1 MKPDLLCTSKSIYDL
16 TPLPVGLLLD
26 YPFIGL
32 KNRLHTQRHLRT
44 NQGQNFSPDDFL
56 PTLPRDYR
64 SMYDLSTEEMNARFW
79 ARVEELKRE
88 TLGKGLPLTY
98 RDERCPTN
106 DYFIRKYQDGTTFL
120 AFLDTDRK
128 EYILLCQ
135 IDG

>member
-1 MKPDLLCTSKSIYDL
+1 
-16 TPLPVGLLLD
+16 
-26 YPFIGL
+26 
-32 KNRLHTQRHLRT
+32 
-44 NQGQNFSPDDFL
+44 
-56 PTLPRDYR
+56 
-64 SMYDLSTEEMNARFW
+64 MYDLSTEEMNARFW